1 VSENAARLGR
11 ERVDRGV
18 ARVDLRGEATIP
30 RHDDTA
36 LLVDLR
42 DDAAIS
48 GAQTRVVARSLDELD
63 PRTDR
68 DACADPRRKK
78 PGTLRVHTTH
88 IGFEGPR
95 L

>member
-11 ERVDRGV
+11 ECVDRGV
-18 ARVDLRGEATIP
+18 ARVDLRGEATVP
-30 RHDDTA
+30 RHDDAA

-42 DDAAIS
+42 NDAAVP
-48 GAQTRVVARSLDELD
+48 GTQTRVVARSLDQLD
-63 PRTDR
+63 PRADR
-68 DACADPRRKK
+68 DACADPRREK
-78 PGTLRVHTTH
+78 PGTLRIHTTH

>member
-1 VSENAARLGR
+1 M
-11 ERVDRGV
+11 DRGV

-30 RHDDTA
+30 GHDDAA

-42 DDAAIS
+42 DDPAIS
-48 GAQTRVVARSLDELD
+48 GTQTRVVARSLDQLD
-63 PRTDR
+63 PRADR
-68 DACADPRRKK
+68 DACANPRREK
-78 PGTLRVHTTH
+78 PGTLRVHKTH